1 MEQTIAN
8 MKVFQEREIQSHLNR
23 IHDLESLVHKL
34 RREKL
39 EMSMLESKVA
49 RLPPRKLNDDL
60 STRNHV
66 GSLPPIKK
74 A

>member
-1 MEQTIAN
+1 

-39 EMSMLESKVA
+39 EIGMIEAKA
-49 RLPPRKLNDDL
+49 NRLPKKLMDDIP
-60 STRNHV
+60 SKTTTT
-66 GSLPPIKK
+66 LPPIKR
-74 A
+74 